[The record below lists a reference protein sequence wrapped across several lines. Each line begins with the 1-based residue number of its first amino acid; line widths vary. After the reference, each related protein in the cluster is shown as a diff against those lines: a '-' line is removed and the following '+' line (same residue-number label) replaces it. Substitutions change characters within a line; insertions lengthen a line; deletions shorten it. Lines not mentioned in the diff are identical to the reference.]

1 MKRIFINGFLAGI
14 ALFTVSSVGA
24 QDQKEKSK
32 EKKEVQQII
41 ITRSSDV
48 DTKTVIEINGDKV
61 TVNGKDVKNIK
72 DSDIKVKVNKVRD
85 VTAYRGDGP
94 GDFDFNFNM
103 DHNRAMSLF
112 TEDENRAMLG
122 VVTKENE
129 KGAQISSVSKE
140 SAAAKAGLK
149 EDDIITKID
158 DVKIVS
164 TEDVSK
170 AIRKHKP
177 GEKVTISF
185 LRAGKE
191 QKVTAELGKWK
202 GIKMNNFN
210 PMTSEN
216 FRIMAPDMWDRAPGT
231 PPTPFIY
238 GMGGNPKL
246 GLSVQDTEDG
256 KGVKII
262 EVDEEGNAAKA
273 GLKEGDIITHINDEA
288 VNSADQIARK
298 IRADREKTSVQV
310 KLLRGGKAQTIE
322 VKIPRKLKT
331 ADL

>member
-1 MKRIFINGFLAGI
+1 MKRIFINGLLAGI

-48 DTKTVIEINGDKV
+48 DAKTVIEINGDKV

-72 DSDIKVKVNKVRD
+72 DGDIKVKVNKVRD

-112 TEDENRAMLG
+112 SEDENRAMLG
-122 VVTKENE
+122 VVTEENE

-202 GIKMNNFN
+202 GIKMKNMN
-210 PMTSEN
+210 EN
-216 FRIMAPDMWDRAPGT
+216 FRIMAPDVWKSAPGA